1 MTLTFVVHKNHFW
14 RAIHG
19 PPLPAFQ
26 ILGVKQQDQGKYRKI
41 WLTLDHALDCSN
53 ISESR
58 TIVIRIDNLPGLQG
72 QKQVEDA
79 AYGDPRCSIMSTKV
93 FSPNDLQ
100 AMQQAC
106 THGTA
111 KLTQEHTV
119 DKSSKVDVYTIE
131 TCNDSGIEVKDLRT
145 LKEWCARL
153 APTNLAAA
161 SPSGEAGFFQPLT
174 ASIQHTAQ
182 MAHTR
187 QQPALPQLSSTK
199 PSSKRAR
206 TVSGLR
212 EEQQVK
218 NMPSFLHCLLLVA
231 L

>member
-1 MTLTFVVHKNHFW
+1 M
-14 RAIHG
+14 
-19 PPLPAFQ
+19 
-26 ILGVKQQDQGKYRKI
+26 
-41 WLTLDHALDCSN
+41 
-53 ISESR
+53 SESL
-58 TIVIRIDNLPGLQG
+58 TIVIRIDNLPGLTG

-93 FSPNDLQ
+93 FSLDDLQ

-106 THGTA
+106 SHGTA

-161 SPSGEAGFFQPLT
+161 SPSGEAGFSLPFT

-187 QQPALPQLSSTK
+187 QQPALPHCHQPNPVPKEPELFLGCARHKRYRTCL
-199 PSSKRAR
+199 PSCN
-206 TVSGLR
+206 V
-212 EEQQVK
+212 
-218 NMPSFLHCLLLVA
+218 FCW
-231 L
+231 